1 MTIGAASSNNSGDSY
16 LDKLIERTCAK
27 ILAAFPHATFEIGAH
42 PHQRGAI
49 VDAHV
54 PTDDD
59 FAVLDLVNPDLDDL
73 LIKEGIAIYVRVL
86 DPQGFSPQL
95 S

>member
-1 MTIGAASSNNSGDSY
+1 MTIGAVSSNNRGDIH
-16 LDKLIERTCAK
+16 LDKLIKRTCAK
-27 ILAAFPHATFEIGAH
+27 ILAAFPGATFEIGAH
-42 PHQRGAI
+42 PYQRGAI

-73 LIKEGIAIYVRVL
+73 LIEEGIAIYVQVL
-86 DPQGFSPQL
+86 DAQGFSPEL